1 MQLKRLEWPRMKYS
15 SRFFLYAPFGLFLA
29 IALGVAVQW
38 WLAASALSTRLEAM
52 NGREIA
58 PGITMH
64 FASRTV
70 AGFPFNLDT
79 MFRGFSL
86 RIDTPHGP
94 TEWRSE
100 EFAMHALTYGRNET
114 IFEAA
119 GKQELRWTKDDGAR
133 RALVFAAGS
142 LHASAIEDRTGLMRF
157 DLDLVGF
164 GSRALTAQRMQLH
177 TRRTQGR
184 WDILVETND
193 VRFSE
198 GSRPGLGDQIAAARL
213 TGTIDKAEA
222 FDALRAGAE
231 TWFGAAE
238 RWRRAGGAFRVDT
251 CSLLWGELSISGN
264 GRLTLDEAHRPQGA
278 LGFEIAGFPRFL
290 QRAAKEHLPRG
301 PNTGL
306 AGALLDRRA
315 DASGHANAVLG
326 LGNGIVMLGG
336 EPADTLAPLY

>member
-1 MQLKRLEWPRMKYS
+1 MNYS
-15 SRFFLYAPFGLFLA
+15 SRFFLYAPLGLFIA
-29 IALGVAVQW
+29 IALGVAIQW
-38 WLAASALSTRLEAM
+38 WAAASSLSARLAAM

-58 PGITMH
+58 PRITMH
-64 FASRTV
+64 FASRTI

-79 MFRGFSL
+79 EFRGLLL

-119 GKQELRWTKDDGAR
+119 GKQELRWTKDDGAT
-133 RALVFAAGS
+133 RALVFAVGS
-142 LHASAIEDRTGLMRF
+142 LHASAIEDRDGVTRF

-177 TRRTQGR
+177 TRRIHDR
-184 WDILVETND
+184 WDLLVEADD
-193 VRFSE
+193 VHFSE
-198 GSRPGLGDQIAAARL
+198 ADRPDLGDQIDAARL

-222 FDALRAGAE
+222 FDALRAGSE

-238 RWRRAGGAFRVDT
+238 RWRRAGGVFQVDS
-251 CSLLWGELSISGN
+251 CSLLWSGLSISGN
-264 GRLTLDEAHRPQGA
+264 GRLALDKAHRPQGV

-290 QRAAKEHLPRG
+290 QRAVKEHLPRG
-301 PNTGL
+301 PDTGL

-336 EPADTLAPLY
+336 EPADKLAPLY

>member
-1 MQLKRLEWPRMKYS
+1 MNYS
-15 SRFFLYAPFGLFLA
+15 SRFFLYAPFGLLLA
-29 IALGVAVQW
+29 VALGVAIHW
-38 WLAASALSTRLEAM
+38 SLAASALSARLQTM

-64 FASRTV
+64 FDSRTI

-79 MFRGFSL
+79 VFRGFSL

-133 RALVFAAGS
+133 RALVFAVGS
-142 LHASAIEDRTGLMRF
+142 LQASAIEDRTGPTRF

-177 TRRTQGR
+177 TRRMQGR
-184 WDILVETND
+184 WDILVEAD
-193 VRFSE
+193 DIHFSE
-198 GSRPGLGDQIAAARL
+198 ADRPDLGDQIDAARL
-213 TGTIDKAEA
+213 TGTIDRAEA
-222 FDALRAGAE
+222 FDVLRAGSD

-238 RWRRAGGAFRVDT
+238 RWRRAGGAFHIDS
-251 CSLLWGELSISGN
+251 CSLLWSGLSIAGD
-264 GRLTLDEAHRPQGA
+264 GRLALDEAHRPQGV

-290 QRAAKEHLPRG
+290 QRAVKERLPRG
-301 PNTGL
+301 PNSGL

-315 DASGHANAVLG
+315 DASGHATAVMG

>member
-1 MQLKRLEWPRMKYS
+1 MKYS

-29 IALGVAVQW
+29 IALGVGIHW
-38 WLAASALSTRLEAM
+38 WLAASAWSARLAAM

-58 PGITMH
+58 PGVTMR
-64 FASRTV
+64 FASRTI

-79 MFRGFSL
+79 VFRGLAL

-119 GKQELRWTKDDGAR
+119 GKQELRWTKDDGGR
-133 RALVFAAGS
+133 RALGFAVGS
-142 LHASAIEDRTGLMRF
+142 LRASAIEDRTGLARF

-164 GSRALTAQRMQLH
+164 GSRALTAQRLQLH
-177 TRRTQGR
+177 TRRMQGR
-184 WDILVETND
+184 WDLLVEAD
-193 VRFSE
+193 DIHFSQ
-198 GSRPGLGDQIAAARL
+198 GSRPDLGDQIAAARL

-222 FDALRAGAE
+222 FDALRAGAQ

-238 RWRRAGGAFRVDT
+238 RWRRAGGAFHADS
-251 CSLLWGELSISGN
+251 CSLLWSGLSIN
-264 GRLTLDEAHRPQGA
+264 GKGLLALDETHRPQGV
-278 LGFEIAGFPRFL
+278 LGFDIGGFPRFL
-290 QRAAKEHLPRG
+290 QRAGRLPRG
-301 PNTGL
+301 PNSGL

-315 DASGHANAVLG
+315 DASGHANAVLAFR
-326 LGNGIVMLGG
+326 NGIVMLGG